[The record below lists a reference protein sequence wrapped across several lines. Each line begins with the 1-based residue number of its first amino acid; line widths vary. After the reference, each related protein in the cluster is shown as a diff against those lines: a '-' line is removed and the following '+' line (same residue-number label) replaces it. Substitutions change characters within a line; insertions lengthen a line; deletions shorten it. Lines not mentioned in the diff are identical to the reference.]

1 MMADAEGQ
9 GLAGLSFTREGGDAG
24 RAVVEARNAALA
36 TMADWSGECDF
47 CKEKLIGTIAQ
58 LKAHRCKE
66 YEDSLGEPGS

>member
-9 GLAGLSFTREGGDAG
+9 GLAGLSFTREGGDTA
-24 RAVVEARNAALA
+24 RAVVEARNAVLA
-36 TMADWSGECDF
+36 RLDDWSGDCHF

-66 YEDSLGEPGS
+66 YEETLGEPGS